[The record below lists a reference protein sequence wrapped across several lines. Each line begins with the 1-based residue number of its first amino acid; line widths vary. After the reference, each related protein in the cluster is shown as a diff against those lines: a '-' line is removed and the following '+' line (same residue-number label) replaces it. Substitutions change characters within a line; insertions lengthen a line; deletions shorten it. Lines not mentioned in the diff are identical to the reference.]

1 MSHIACFGW
10 SLTALARGVKVATA
24 RTVDAGEVLPLLR
37 TDRPTV
43 MYMIPAA
50 LLRLV
55 REHGATRVDF
65 ASLRLF
71 RCGADKV
78 PPELEA
84 EFQRLTG
91 LVIDEGYGMT
101 ETGFATI
108 NPPSGLIKSGS
119 VGRPSPRNEMILR
132 DDAGGDAAVDAPG
145 RLFMKT
151 PTLTPGYWN
160 DPTATTEAIKDGW
173 LDTGD
178 IMKADSD
185 GYLWFCGRKK
195 QIIVHDGSNIFPQE
209 VEDALLE
216 HPAVE
221 NVGVI
226 GIHDL
231 LHGENVRGYV
241 ALREGVARPKAQE
254 LIDFARE
261 RVGYKA
267 PEEIEFLDE
276 IPLNATGKV
285 DRVALKARASAHH

>member
-1 MSHIACFGW
+1 
-10 SLTALARGVKVATA
+10 VATA
-24 RTVDAGEVLPLLR
+24 RTVDAGVVLPLLR

-43 MYMIPAA
+43 MYMIPAD

-119 VGRPSPRNEMILR
+119 VGRPSPGYEMILR

-160 DPTATTEAIKDGW
+160 DPTATSEAIKDGW

-209 VEDALLE
+209 VEDATRAPGGGKCRCHR
-216 HPAVE
+216 HPRPAAWRE
-221 NVGVI
+221 CA
-226 GIHDL
+226 
-231 LHGENVRGYV
+231 R
-241 ALREGVARPKAQE
+241 LRR
-254 LIDFARE
+254 LTR
-261 RVGYKA
+261 RRRA
-267 PEEIEFLDE
+267 PEGAGADRFRPRAGRLQG
-276 IPLNATGKV
+276 TGG
-285 DRVALKARASAHH
+285 DRVPRRDPAQCDRQGRPVRA

>member
-1 MSHIACFGW
+1 
-10 SLTALARGVKVATA
+10 V
-24 RTVDAGEVLPLLR
+24 
-37 TDRPTV
+37 
-43 MYMIPAA
+43 
-50 LLRLV
+50 
-55 REHGATRVDF
+55 
-65 ASLRLF
+65 
-71 RCGADKV
+71 
-78 PPELEA
+78 
-84 EFQRLTG
+84 
-91 LVIDEGYGMT
+91 
-101 ETGFATI
+101 
-108 NPPSGLIKSGS
+108 IKSGS
-119 VGRPSPRNEMILR
+119 VGRPSPGYEMILR
-132 DDAGGDAAVDAPG
+132 DAAGGDAAVDVPG

-160 DPTATTEAIKDGW
+160 DPAATSEAIKDGW
-173 LDTGD
+173 LDSGD

-231 LHGENVRGYV
+231 LHGENVRAYV

-261 RVGYKA
+261 RVDYKA